1 MDFREKLKSETKRCM
16 EQAPVDF
23 MIQSCNMMNK
33 IEDETSK
40 MFKVD
45 EEENELLSKIFK
57 RKPII
62 GDFNKAL
69 EEIKSV
75 IETGQLPDNFSED
88 FVLCDIYV
96 REITMPCWSY
106 ALITNE
112 FVNSLNIFLKDKKTL
127 EVMAGRGLLSALLRE
142 KGAGIICTDSNDWGG
157 SSEEYA
163 YTEIEIIEA
172 EEAVKKYGK
181 EIDHILMVWPPIH
194 EDHAYRVVKAL
205 REVNPNASII
215 YIGENR
221 GCTADD
227 DFFDI
232 IEDVE
237 DIKFREVQKSYQ
249 QFNNLHDRPY
259 LVR

>member
-16 EQAPVDF
+16 EQAPID
-23 MIQSCNMMNK
+23 IIKQSCNMMK
-33 IEDETSK
+33 EIEDKTSK
-40 MFKVD
+40 MFNVN
-45 EEENELLSKIFK
+45 EEENELFSKIFK
-57 RKPII
+57 RHSII
-62 GDFNKAL
+62 GDINKAL
-69 EEIKSV
+69 EEINKV
-75 IETGQLPDNFSED
+75 IETGQFPDNFSED
-88 FVLCDIYV
+88 FTLCGLHV

-112 FVNSLNIFLKDKKTL
+112 FVNRLNIFLKDKKVL

-142 KGAGIICTDSNDWGG
+142 KGADIICTDSNDWGG

-181 EIDHILMVWPPIH
+181 EIDYILMVWPPIH
-194 EDHAYRVVKAL
+194 EDHAYRVAKAL

-227 DFFDI
+227 DFFDL

-249 QFNNLHDRPY
+249 QFKNLHDRPY